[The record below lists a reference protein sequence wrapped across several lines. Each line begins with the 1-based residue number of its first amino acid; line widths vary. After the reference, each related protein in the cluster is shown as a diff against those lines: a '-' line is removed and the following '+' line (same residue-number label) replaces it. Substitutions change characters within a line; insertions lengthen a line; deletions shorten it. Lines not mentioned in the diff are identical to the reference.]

1 MITRSVTVAKIK
13 REYWQMIRDGR
24 KQYEIRSDDVG
35 RGSNAFVFVD
45 ADTREYLG
53 CARIKSKTQF
63 GGYDAS
69 PWTWSMLS
77 KLCSVPVD
85 ELQEL
90 FSWVRTIED
99 AESEVDL
106 YAYEVEPIDEAKL
119 TAYIIHGPNA
129 FEDKSAEAGEA

>member
-13 REYWQMIRDGR
+13 REYWQMIQDGR
-24 KQYEIRSDDVG
+24 KRYEIRSSLVES
-35 RGSNAFVFVD
+35 GSNVFVFVD

-53 CARIKSKTQF
+53 CAHIKSETQF

-77 KLCSVPVD
+77 QLCSVPVD
-85 ELQEL
+85 ELKEL
-90 FSWVRTIED
+90 FSWMLGVKD

-106 YAYEVEPIDEAKL
+106 YVYEVEPIDEATL
-119 TAYIIHGPNA
+119 TAYILHGPSA
-129 FEDKSAEAGEA
+129 LTDKSTEKEGA